1 MQFSIFDNGHRR
13 RKETLLQQGRL
24 YQAGIQGL
32 PMRKNLL
39 PKCVMSLDEFDFS
52 KDGITH
58 LNVEDFLLGKADI
71 RVN

>member
-1 MQFSIFDNGHRR
+1 
-13 RKETLLQQGRL
+13 
-24 YQAGIQGL
+24 
-32 PMRKNLL
+32 MRKNLL